1 MVGCHFPTQA
11 ELILNNSRA
20 LNGKQANTQSITPTP
35 KKPTRRKAR
44 TPSAAKGTAETHAK
58 MQREGCSVPNM
69 AESPSWCGH
78 PGSGHWGARGLAG
91 RRRTLTQLRKDAGL
105 AERHKDEPS
114 EIWQNPTF
122 HPARQGRQIRQQNPS
137 FEGPGRRRVFR
148 ARAERQSRRR
158 PGCDARA
165 RSPPRAALCARCQ
178 RRWRPETHF
187 GAPAPPPGA
196 ASPAGPSPAGQCAA
210 PGAGAG
216 PGDAARVA
224 ASARVPAPA
233 RPSPLAPAS
242 GRRPAS
248 GSRPLPGRRAPPGA
262 PSPARPLR
270 PGGRSAR
277 GGHGGGYPGPHGGVA
292 AATLQSR
299 PPPPGSQGVVAGTG
313 TLRSGLAAGRLKGV
327 RSGGSCRRRCHRA
340 AVAAAAAGRA

>member
-1 MVGCHFPTQA
+1 M
-11 ELILNNSRA
+11 
-20 LNGKQANTQSITPTP
+20 
-35 KKPTRRKAR
+35 
-44 TPSAAKGTAETHAK
+44 
-58 MQREGCSVPNM
+58 PNM

-78 PGSGHWGARGLAG
+78 PGSGHWGARRLAG

-158 PGCDARA
+158 PGAMPGRGVRRA
-165 RSPPRAALCARCQ
+165 PPSAPGASAGGGPKPTSGPPPR
-178 RRWRPETHF
+178 RPAPPPRP
-187 GAPAPPPGA
+187 APAPPASARRREQERGPGTPRGWRPRLASPPPPGPPRWPRPPGA
-196 ASPAGPSPAGQCAA
+196 VLPPGAGPSP
-210 PGAGAG
+210 GAG
-216 PGDAARVA
+216 PRQ
-224 ASARVPAPA
+224 A
-233 RPSPLAPAS
+233 RPA
-242 GRRPAS
+242 
-248 GSRPLPGRRAPPGA
+248 RRAPCVPVA
-262 PSPARPLR
+262 SP
-270 PGGRSAR
+270 R
-277 GGHGGGYPGPHGGVA
+277 GEGTGGGGYPGPHGGVA

-299 PPPPGSQGVVAGTG
+299 PPPPGSQGVVAGAG